1 MIRERLREVQQ
12 VPHRLATRGEE
23 AREWVLRRVS
33 GAREHSE
40 QRLWTLQMSALEGAS
55 ELIDRASKVPVLE
68 RVVPNARDLLT
79 AVEKASTAPPMVDYD
94 DLNVR
99 KILGSLHTFDRLGLL
114 RIQHHEAAGKN
125 RKTIL
130 DAIQRELD
138 RRIRL
143 AAA

>member
-12 VPHRLATRGEE
+12 VPQRLVTRGGE

-33 GAREHSE
+33 GVREQSE
-40 QRLWTLQMSALEGAS
+40 QRLWTLQVSALAGAS
-55 ELIDRASKVPVLE
+55 DLIDRAAKVPALE
-68 RVVPNARDLLT
+68 RVIPNARDLLE
-79 AVEKASTAPPMVDYD
+79 AVEKVASTPPIADYD
-94 DLNVR
+94 ELNVR

-114 RIQHHEAAGKN
+114 RLQRHETAGKA

-130 DAIQRELD
+130 DAVQRELD
-138 RRIRL
+138 RRLRV

>member
-12 VPHRLATRGEE
+12 VPHHLATLSEG
-23 AREWVLRRVS
+23 AREWALRRVS
-33 GAREHSE
+33 GAREQSE
-40 QRLWTLQMSALEGAS
+40 QRIWTLQMSALEGAS
-55 ELIDRASKVPVLE
+55 NLIDRAAKVPALE
-68 RVVPNARDLLT
+68 RVIPNARDLLT
-79 AVEKASTAPPMVDYD
+79 AVEKATTAPPMADYD
-94 DLNVR
+94 ELNVR

-130 DAIQRELD
+130 DAVQRELD